1 MVLKPA
7 LKPARRPGRYIVLS
21 LFDGVGAAVAILEN
35 LFGTPTAAMA
45 WETDR
50 TCRRLTSHR
59 LPWLQQRGDFGN
71 ETVEKVVAEI
81 RRLDPA
87 GQCVVLMIAAPPC
100 QDFSRIGA
108 ETGHSGTRGSR
119 AFHPAVASSRL
130 LLPCATTPAEDE
142 NGRPAPK
149 RARGKIPEPARAR
162 WLADC
167 RQFAPWHYAEEAMLH
182 DEAGRLHNIPANVKE
197 ALHEIPAGYTDL
209 GDGDERSRHRLVANG
224 WHWGVARR
232 LLAMLMALT
241 VARPA
246 EASVPAAPRTT
257 TVSWMAAQFGGG
269 PLDMSPPPRLASR
282 LDLPEDDPDEHWR
295 QALRLTHCTVTRRPQ
310 LEPAV
315 ERVMELIA
323 TWRHDVVRIRGEV
336 LAEIKEMVA
345 EWAAETEAWM
355 AQRPAPVRSTYA
367 TADKDRPTQ
376 IPVLLELLGVVGY
389 LTDGFDML
397 GEVRRGPGWKDRK
410 DGRYQNPASLDQLVA
425 TNWEYVRRRASGG

>member
-7 LKPARRPGRYIVLS
+7 LKQACRPGRYIVLS

-35 LFGTPTAAMA
+35 LFGTPAAAMA

-50 TCRRLTSHR
+50 TCRRLTAHR
-59 LPWLQQRGDFGN
+59 LPWLQQRGDFGS
-71 ETVEKVVAEI
+71 ETVEKVTADI

-87 GQCVVLMIAAPPC
+87 GECVVLMIAAPPC

-108 ETGHSGTRGSR
+108 ETGHSGTRGGLFLRSAEFVLELRAALRGWRVGFMFENVVMQPAAAKEVSDCLGVEPILVCASDFGWISR
-119 AFHPAVASSRL
+119 PRLWWISGDLRRRTEDPATGAPLAWTKKGPFHRLRLEEARAAPSSLLPKGMAFHPAVASSRL

-182 DEAGRLHNIPANVKE
+182 DEAGRLHNISAGVKE

-224 WHWGVARR
+224 WVARR
-232 LLAMLMALT
+232 LLAMLVALT
-241 VARPA
+241 VAQPA

-282 LDLPEDDPDEHWR
+282 LDLPEDD
-295 QALRLTHCTVTRRPQ
+295 TGGRR
-310 LEPAV
+310 
-315 ERVMELIA
+315 
-323 TWRHDVVRIRGEV
+323 
-336 LAEIKEMVA
+336 
-345 EWAAETEAWM
+345 
-355 AQRPAPVRSTYA
+355 
-367 TADKDRPTQ
+367 
-376 IPVLLELLGVVGY
+376 
-389 LTDGFDML
+389 
-397 GEVRRGPGWKDRK
+397 
-410 DGRYQNPASLDQLVA
+410 
-425 TNWEYVRRRASGG
+425 SG

>member
-71 ETVEKVVAEI
+71 ETVEKVTAEI

-87 GQCVVLMIAAPPC
+87 GECVVLMIAAPPC

-108 ETGHSGTRGSR
+108 ETGHSGTRGSLFLR
-119 AFHPAVASSRL
+119 SAEFVLELRAALRGWRVGFMFENVVMQPAAAKEVSDCLGVEPILVCASDFGWISRPRLWWISGDLRRRTEDPATGAPLAWTKKGPFHRLRLEEALAAPSSLLPKGMAFHPAVASSRL

-167 RQFAPWHYAEEAMLH
+167 RQFAHWHYAEEA
-182 DEAGRLHNIPANVKE
+182 DEAGRLHNIPAGVKE
-197 ALHEIPAGYTDL
+197 G
-209 GDGDERSRHRLVANG
+209 G
-224 WHWGVARR
+224 
-232 LLAMLMALT
+232 
-241 VARPA
+241 
-246 EASVPAAPRTT
+246 AA
-257 TVSWMAAQFGGG
+257 GGG
-269 PLDMSPPPRLASR
+269 FGAG
-282 LDLPEDDPDEHWR
+282 
-295 QALRLTHCTVTRRPQ
+295 RPQ
-310 LEPAV
+310 DH
-315 ERVMELIA
+315 R
-323 TWRHDVVRIRGEV
+323 
-336 LAEIKEMVA
+336 
-345 EWAAETEAWM
+345 
-355 AQRPAPVRSTYA
+355 
-367 TADKDRPTQ
+367 
-376 IPVLLELLGVVGY
+376 GVV
-389 LTDGFDML
+389 DG
-397 GEVRRGPGWKDRK
+397 GP
-410 DGRYQNPASLDQLVA
+410 
-425 TNWEYVRRRASGG
+425 VRRRTPGHEPPTPPGVPAGPPRG